1 MDKLKIELKKN
12 NISIIAVEGF
22 EQLGD
27 VSFQIEKLKVV
38 LVYASSYGRVR
49 YGRVHGSYKYVT
61 KICCE

>member
-38 LVYASSYGRVR
+38 LVYASSYR

-61 KICCE
+61 KIWCV